1 LPEYSPARKSK
12 FVPFY
17 EKAGCMED
25 VAAGQG
31 SAVNAG
37 TKEANAPNGY
47 DWPCFSSSPSF
58 QAMH

>member
-1 LPEYSPARKSK
+1 
-12 FVPFY
+12 
-17 EKAGCMED
+17 MED

-31 SAVNAG
+31 SAVDAG
-37 TKEANAPNGY
+37 TKETNAPNGY